1 LLLERDGFSRRLT
14 AATCDE
20 LAEAAALLIAL
31 LLNPALQLPKESAA
45 EPPEEAR
52 AKPPKAPPAKPSSTP
67 RATTDDTS
75 SHPRKKADTPPRGAL
90 GIGVLTEAQLE
101 GGPFVLTSAHAAY
114 LGDAWTVR
122 ARFVVSPVVGVVT
135 RGGEQLERGAALV
148 GLDGC
153 WAKRGHVPQW
163 LGVPRWELCLAAEA
177 GALHWRARDTSPP
190 SSAWSPVTRALT
202 LVRFASRRGPFE
214 AWGEAGVGATVWAPE
229 VNVEAARVF
238 SEGWLARLGLGLGIV
253 W

>member
-1 LLLERDGFSRRLT
+1 LLLLRDGFSRRLT

-31 LLNPALQLPKESAA
+31 LLNPALRLPEESAA
-45 EPPEEAR
+45 EPPEDAQ
-52 AKPPKAPPAKPSSTP
+52 AKPPKAPPAKHGSPP
-67 RATTDDTS
+67 RAAPDDTS
-75 SHPRKKADTPPRGAL
+75 SPPRAKTDSPPRGAL

-101 GGPFVLTSAHAAY
+101 GGPFVLASAEAAY
-114 LGDAWTVR
+114 LGDAWTAR
-122 ARFVVSPVVGVVT
+122 ARLVVSPVPAVVT
-135 RGGEQLERGAALV
+135 RAGEQLERGAALV

-153 WAKRGHVPQW
+153 WARNSHFPQW
-163 LGVPRWELCLAAEA
+163 LGVPRWEVCLAAEA
-177 GALHWRARDTSPP
+177 GALHWRARDTSAP
-190 SSAWSPVTRALT
+190 SSASSPVARALT
-202 LVRFASRRGPFE
+202 LVRFASRRGPLE

-238 SEGWLARLGLGLGIV
+238 SEGWLGRLGVGLGIV